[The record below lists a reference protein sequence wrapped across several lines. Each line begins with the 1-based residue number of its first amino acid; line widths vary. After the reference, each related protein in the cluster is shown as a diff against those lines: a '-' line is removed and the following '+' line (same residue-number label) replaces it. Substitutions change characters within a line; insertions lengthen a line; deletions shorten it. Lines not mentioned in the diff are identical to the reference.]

1 MNSIYDELPHC
12 PGCDRC
18 VAPWL
23 EELTIDHVLCTDC
36 LVVPAQEAP
45 AEVPRRQAAIAG
57 LTVSG

>member
-23 EELTIDHVLCTDC
+23 QELVDDHALCTDC

-45 AEVPRRQAAIAG
+45 AEVPRRDAQATAALAG
-57 LTVSG
+57 